1 MKTRLLTFKSLL
13 LICVLAIVGGAQAWA
28 QTYTYKLVDDGEI
41 IDGGVYILANT
52 FSYTSNKQT
61 FTVQRAMGEAGT
73 KKIIEKLLMSQ
84 SQTIIQLQQV
94 Q

>member
-52 FSYTSNKQT
+52 FSYTSKKQT
-61 FTVQRAMGEAGT
+61 FTVQRAMGEAVT
-73 KKIIEKLLMSQ
+73 
-84 SQTIIQLQQV
+84 
-94 Q
+94 